1 MLELV
6 DERKAERGL
15 ALVWLR
21 EALAGNR
28 HFFKMLLDRTEGALH
43 FGDPELVVPDA
54 DGLPVDADVAERI
67 LLAAA
72 PDLIPDFEDEA

>member
-6 DERKAERGL
+6 DERKADRGL

-43 FGDPELVVPDA
+43 FGDPELVVADA
-54 DGLPVDADVAERI
+54 DGMPVDADVAERI

-72 PDLIPDFEDEA
+72 PEMIPDFEDEE